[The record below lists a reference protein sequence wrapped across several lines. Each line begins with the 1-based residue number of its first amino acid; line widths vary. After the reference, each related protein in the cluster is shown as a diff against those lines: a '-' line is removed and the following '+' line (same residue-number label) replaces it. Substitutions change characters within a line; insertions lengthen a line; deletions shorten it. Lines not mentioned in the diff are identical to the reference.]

1 MTPHPRGWRNVL
13 LVVIA
18 AALCF
23 GGSFTCKGS
32 THDDNNSGSSGSVD
46 FK

>member
-1 MTPHPRGWRNVL
+1 MSFRDFRNFA

-23 GGSFTCKGS
+23 GGSFVCTS
-32 THDDNNSGSSGSVD
+32 HSHDDDGSQSGGFVVVNP
-46 FK
+46 